1 MVSKRATKSI
11 GVLLT
16 AVGGPDSLDDV
27 GPFLVDIRG
36 GRPASPELVE
46 EFRGR
51 YAKIGGRSPLL
62 EISTAQARALEA
74 RLREAGSYRCY
85 VGMRNWTP
93 RIQDVFARMLADGF
107 DRIVVLPLTPYH
119 SRRSVGAYLRAV
131 DEAAAKTGTSARIV
145 KVESWNTEP
154 ALVDA
159 FAGKLQEGLERLA
172 SRGHPDPVVVFTAHS
187 LPKKLMEEGDDYET
201 ELRETR
207 ERIVGRMGR
216 LRCRMAYQSA
226 GRTDEPWLGPSL
238 EETLHDLARSGEKAV
253 LVAPYGFISDHLE
266 LLYDLD
272 IEAKG
277 MAEGLGMAFDRAA
290 SLNTD
295 PRFIEAMAAVV
306 RSAAGAWTRRSG
318 NGGRSP
324 GTRRPRNAARWAG
337 TLPSR
342 TR

>member
-1 MVSKRATKSI
+1 MASKAAAKAI

-46 EFRGR
+46 EFRER
-51 YAKIGGRSPLL
+51 YARIGGRSPLL
-62 EISTAQARALEA
+62 GISNAQAKALETA
-74 RLREAGSYRCY
+74 LQASGEFRCY

-93 RIQDVFARMLADGF
+93 RIRDVFAAMVSDGL

-131 DEAAAKTGTSARIV
+131 DEAAMKAGVAVRTA

-159 FAGKLQEGLERLA
+159 FVGAIEAGLARLSA
-172 SRGHPDPVVVFTAHS
+172 RGYSDPVVVFTAHS
-187 LPKKLMEEGDDYET
+187 LPRKLMEEGDDYEK
-201 ELRETR
+201 ELAETR
-207 ERIVGRMGR
+207 ELILRRMKPVR
-216 LRCRMAYQSA
+216 SRMAYQSA

-238 EETLHDLARSGEKAV
+238 DETLRELAEAGEKAV
-253 LVAPYGFISDHLE
+253 LVAPFGFISDHLE

-277 MAEGLGMAFDRAA
+277 TAEGLGMAFDRAA

-295 PRFIEAMAAVV
+295 PRFIEAMAAAV
-306 RSAAGAWTRRSG
+306 RSAAAAWTPRRGS
-318 NGGRSP
+318 GGR
-324 GTRRPRNAARWAG
+324 T
-337 TLPSR
+337 T
-342 TR
+342 